1 MICYVRTK
9 GRTNVRTDG
18 RRNEGTD
25 ERRNG
30 RISELTNEQT
40 DGLGRVSMH
49 PCPRSGSA
57 FRVRVPYTD
66 TEYLRVREKS
76 LTERFFTDA
85 NRGRKMRT
93 RNADTWNRSNRFQPV
108 RFFADTDTR
117 KRNADAETWKPGL
130 NEEGTDGRM
139 YSMRFR

>member
-1 MICYVRTK
+1 MLCTNERPHERTDRRTNERRDGRTK
-9 GRTNVRTDG
+9 ERT
-18 RRNEGTD
+18 
-25 ERRNG
+25 NG

-66 TEYLRVREKS
+66 TEFRVREKSLGRVREKS

-85 NRGRKMRT
+85 IRGRKMRT

-108 RFFADTDTR
+108 RFFRGHGHTECGRGDMETR
-117 KRNADAETWKPGL
+117 P
-130 NEEGTDGRM
+130 
-139 YSMRFR
+139 

>member
-1 MICYVRTK
+1 MYERKAARTK
-9 GRTNVRTDG
+9 RTDG
-18 RRNEGTD
+18 RRDGRTR
-25 ERRNG
+25 ERTNG

-57 FRVRVPYTD
+57 F
-66 TEYLRVREKS
+66 LRVREKS

-85 NRGRKMRT
+85 IRGRKMRT

-108 RFFADTDTR
+108 LFFRGHGQSERGRGDMETR
-117 KRNADAETWKPGL
+117 P
-130 NEEGTDGRM
+130 
-139 YSMRFR
+139 